1 MQLKHNWDFFGH
13 RKVFYAIPLVIF
25 AIILIFALI
34 FGVKVDIQFTG
45 GTIATYSYSGTIDR
59 SAIAS
64 AAKEETGL
72 SATVDTSQSLSME
85 TQQALTDRLISDF
98 PDNNIEQVSI
108 DSVSA
113 TMGKDF
119 LVKCLIAVLASFVL
133 MILYIAIRFR
143 RIGGLSAGITGV
155 IALFHDVLM
164 VLGTF
169 IIFRLPIDDN
179 FMAVILFILGYSI
192 NDTIVIFDRIR
203 ENEKLYGKS
212 LDFPQLLNKSVNQ
225 TFTRTLNT
233 SISTLIAMISVCV
246 FALIFRV
253 SNILTFAFPMV
264 VGLVAGSYSSLC
276 LTGTIW
282 AIWKNRK
289 PAAKKK

>member
-1 MQLKHNWDFFGH
+1 
-13 RKVFYAIPLVIF
+13 
-25 AIILIFALI
+25 
-34 FGVKVDIQFTG
+34 
-45 GTIATYSYSGTIDR
+45 
-59 SAIAS
+59 
-64 AAKEETGL
+64 
-72 SATVDTSQSLSME
+72 ME

-98 PDNNIEQVSI
+98 PDNSIEQVSI

-119 LVKCLIAVLASFVL
+119 LIKCLIAVLASFVL
-133 MILYIAIRFR
+133 MILYITIRFR

-282 AIWKNRK
+282 ATWKNRK
-289 PAAKKK
+289 SAAKKK